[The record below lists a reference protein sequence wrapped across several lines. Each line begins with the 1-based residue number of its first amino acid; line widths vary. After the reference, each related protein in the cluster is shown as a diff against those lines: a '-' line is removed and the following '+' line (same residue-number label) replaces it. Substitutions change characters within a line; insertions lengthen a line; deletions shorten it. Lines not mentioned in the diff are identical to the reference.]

1 VTTLISPSY
10 FWVEEIGWRGF
21 LPPKALRVDA
31 RAPRR
36 RAHRCLRRDIS
47 CAAADTHHGLP
58 VRGKP
63 LDRRADGDGYP
74 PKKSSM
80 PQPVEQHWMLRDRGS
95 TKER

>member
-1 VTTLISPSY
+1 MTTLIQAVV
-10 FWVEEIGWRGF
+10 FLGEEIGWRGF

-47 CAAADTHHGLP
+47 CAAADTHHDLP

-80 PQPVEQHWMLRDRGS
+80 PQPVEQH
-95 TKER
+95 